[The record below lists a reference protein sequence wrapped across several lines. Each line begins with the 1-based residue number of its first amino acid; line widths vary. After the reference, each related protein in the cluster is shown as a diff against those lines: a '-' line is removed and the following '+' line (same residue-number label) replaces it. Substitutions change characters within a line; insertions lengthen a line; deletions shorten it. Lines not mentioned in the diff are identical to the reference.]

1 MLKKGLFFANILLL
15 VLIFIGGCS
24 NSSSTNGS
32 YAAILMANGKEYYW
46 QGIIKDNE
54 FTLGEKI
61 GEVQKIIAK
70 EDVPKE
76 NFLSNFLGLNVG
88 EEIHSS
94 NEDSKV
100 IIVKK
105 ENGDYLKFTEKGY
118 YKDKD

>member
-1 MLKKGLFFANILLL
+1 M
-15 VLIFIGGCS
+15 
-24 NSSSTNGS
+24 
-32 YAAILMANGKEYYW
+32 
-46 QGIIKDNE
+46 
-54 FTLGEKI
+54 
-61 GEVQKIIAK
+61 
-70 EDVPKE
+70 PKE
-76 NFLSNFLGLNVG
+76 NFSSNFLGLNVG